1 MSDVIATIAGVVG
14 DPLVVALFLLVLEIV
29 ASRLLFKSYPIW
41 RALARLLFF
50 SLLTLVLLG
59 RPRSCPMSR
68 CVRPARPWMAW

>member
-1 MSDVIATIAGVVG
+1 MSDVIATIAGVVD

-29 ASRLLFKSYPIW
+29 TSRLLFRSYPIW

-50 SLLTLVLLG
+50 LLLTLVLLHAQIV
-59 RPRSCPMSR
+59 PYDR